1 MMTYYVP
8 RHMRRGYRDAQATR
22 SEIHIPVDVIA
33 EGDEYVL
40 NAYVPGVDADA
51 LEIEILEDT
60 VTIKGEMAAPEVDE
74 DVRYLLRERP
84 FGSFSRTLRLP
95 KALDAENAQAEIK
108 AGVLSLRI
116 PQAEYA
122 KAKQIAVKAK

>member
-1 MMTYYVP
+1 MLTYYVP
-8 RHMRRGYRDAQATR
+8 RRMHRYYRDAEETR

-33 EGDEYVL
+33 EGDDYVIS
-40 NAYVPGVDADA
+40 AYVPGIEADA
-51 LEIEILEDT
+51 LDIEILEDT
-60 VTIKGEMAAPEVDE
+60 VTIKGEMVAPEADQ

-84 FGSFSRTLRLP
+84 FGNFSRTLRLP
-95 KALDAENAQAEIK
+95 KALDAEKAQAEIK

>member
-1 MMTYYVP
+1 MLTYYVP
-8 RHMRRGYRDAQATR
+8 RRMRRSYRDAEETR
-22 SEIHIPVDVIA
+22 SDIHVPVDVVA
-33 EGDEYVL
+33 EGDDYVL
-40 NAYVPGVDADA
+40 TAYVPGMDAEA
-51 LEIEILEDT
+51 LDIEILEDT
-60 VTIKGEMAAPEVDE
+60 VTIKGEMVAPEEDE
-74 DVRYLLRERP
+74 NVRYLLRERP

-95 KALDAENAQAEIK
+95 KALDAEKAQAEIK